1 MLPLTPRQEMNLWS
15 YFYRETL
22 LGLQVAMASGSLMLI
37 PTCLVEN
44 KNEQPSVNQLVLKIL
59 YKISQPV
66 VVVTIVGLYHTG
78 KSHLM
83 NHLAREKLGEWNPA
97 TEVSRSEILRDP
109 SWISASC
116 HSSRGTRRETPN
128 FLLNTPNFNSHQQN
142 CILNFFCH
150 QSLLQCFLFQ

>member
-1 MLPLTPRQEMNLWS
+1 M
-15 YFYRETL
+15 
-22 LGLQVAMASGSLMLI
+22 GLQVAMASGSLMLI

-83 NHLAREKLGEWNPA
+83 NHLAREKLGE
-97 TEVSRSEILRDP
+97 
-109 SWISASC
+109 
-116 HSSRGTRRETPN
+116 
-128 FLLNTPNFNSHQQN
+128 
-142 CILNFFCH
+142 
-150 QSLLQCFLFQ
+150 